1 MNTTVTIRLPENLA
15 GALDDIAKMTERSR
29 SFLIKKAIE
38 TYIEEQSDL
47 QIALDRM
54 RDTSD
59 TEISI
64 TDLRKKLNV

>member
-1 MNTTVTIRLPENLA
+1 MNTTITVRLPENLA
-15 GALDDIAKMTERSR
+15 VALDEIAKITERSR
-29 SFLIKKAIE
+29 SYLIKKAIE
-38 TYIEEQSDL
+38 TYIEEQADL

-64 TDLRKKLNV
+64 TDFRKKLNV